1 MPRLFERH
9 VKKVGLP
16 PGTFLHVGEKKM
28 EKVVIT
34 VLDYSETAYEF
45 KEVDKV
51 EDVFPYRENANVS
64 WINIYGLHEPE
75 VLEKIGAH
83 FGIHQLILE
92 DIANTTHR
100 PKLEVYDDFIF
111 IVMKMI
117 WFDKESSELVAEQI
131 SLIYGKNFVLCFQ
144 ERKGDVFQSIRDRIK
159 TNQTRIRRSRADYL
173 LYRIMDI
180 VVDNYFLVLERMGDQ
195 IESLDEEVI
204 SNSDKETIQN
214 IYVLKRQLIFLR
226 KSIWPLRE
234 VVSSIAR
241 EENSLFKKST
251 LPFLRDL
258 YDHTI
263 QVIDTL
269 ETYRDL
275 VSGLIDMYMT
285 NVSNKMNEVMKV
297 LTIIATIFIPLTFL
311 AGIYGMNFEFMPE
324 LRWHYSYPILLL
336 SMLIILLGM
345 LLFFKRRR
353 WL

>member
-1 MPRLFERH
+1 MVKFLMRH
-9 VKKVGLP
+9 RKKVGLP
-16 PGTFLHVGEKKM
+16 PGTFELIGEKKM
-28 EKVVIT
+28 EEI
-34 VLDYSETAYEF
+34 VLTIMDYNEKDYEY
-45 KEVDKV
+45 KEVERV
-51 EDVFPYRENANVS
+51 EDTFPYKENKDVT

-75 VLEKIGAH
+75 ILEKIGNH
-83 FGIHQLILE
+83 FGIHQLVLE

-100 PKLEVYDDFIF
+100 PKIEVYDDFIF
-111 IVMKMI
+111 IVIKMI
-117 WFDKESSELVAEQI
+117 WYDEENSELQVEQI
-131 SLIYGKNFVLCFQ
+131 SLIYGQNFILCFQ
-144 ERKGDVFQSIRDRIK
+144 EHKGDVFQSIRERIK
-159 TNQTRIRRSRADYL
+159 NKQTRLRKAGADYL
-173 LYRIMDI
+173 LYRILDV
-180 VVDNYFLVLERMGDQ
+180 VVDYYFLVLEKIGDQ
-195 IESLDEEVI
+195 IEILDEKVI
-204 SNSDKETIQN
+204 NNPGQKIIQE
-214 IYVLKRQLIFLR
+214 IYNLKRNLIFLR

-251 LPFLRDL
+251 YPFLRDL

-275 VSGLIDMYMT
+275 VSGLLDMYMT

-324 LRWHYSYPILLL
+324 LNWHYSYPILLTA
-336 SMLIILLGM
+336 MVLIFSGM
-345 LLFFKRRR
+345 LLFFKRKN